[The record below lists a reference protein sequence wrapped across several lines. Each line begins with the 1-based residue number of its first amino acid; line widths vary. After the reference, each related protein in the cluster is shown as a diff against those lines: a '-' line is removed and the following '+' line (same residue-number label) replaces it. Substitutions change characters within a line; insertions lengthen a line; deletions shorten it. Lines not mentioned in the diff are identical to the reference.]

1 MLVSNLS
8 PPNDDTAQTWT
19 VKSTVIPSPRGPNLL
34 LLKWNGYFNIEPIS
48 LAPPLDCPPLLL
60 SLGWIYNHRIIYD
73 CFVTDRSAAMPPVV
87 VGHSREETN
96 NNNNISMHDDD
107 LWSIDTGVHIKQT
120 ESLFKTTKDK
130 QKECTGEDEDPPG
143 MDDMV
148 LIYYFYVSSCD
159 LKRPEPKPTPY
170 IYFKRIIICNFI
182 IAFFVHLPLYE
193 QTNHRRRGVLRN
205 LNSTLSR
212 AKTDLNFSRLL
223 WWSIWIS

>member
-1 MLVSNLS
+1 MNCQIHRHPITTRSKFIIIK
-8 PPNDDTAQTWT
+8 
-19 VKSTVIPSPRGPNLL
+19 VKWI
-34 LLKWNGYFNIEPIS
+34 FNIEPIS
-48 LAPPLDCPPLLL
+48 LAPPLDCPPPLL

-96 NNNNISMHDDD
+96 NNNNISMHEDD

-130 QKECTGEDEDPPG
+130 QKECTGEVEDPPE
-143 MDDMV
+143 MDDMA
-148 LIYYFYVSSCD
+148 LIYYFYVSSC
-159 LKRPEPKPTPY
+159 LKRPEPRPTPY

-193 QTNHRRRGVLRN
+193 QTNHQRRGVLRN

-212 AKTDLNFSRLL
+212 AKTDLHFSRLL
-223 WWSIWIS
+223 WWSI